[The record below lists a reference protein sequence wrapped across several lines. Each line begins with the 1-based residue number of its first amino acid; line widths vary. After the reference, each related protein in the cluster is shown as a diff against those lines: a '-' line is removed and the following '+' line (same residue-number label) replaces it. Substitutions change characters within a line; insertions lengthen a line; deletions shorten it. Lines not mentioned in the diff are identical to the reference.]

1 MENVPAPQNPHEIV
15 PYHPEIEQALRDGHQ
30 LHGFRSGGGL
40 RVISIENS
48 AGETVAYGEAPHIE
62 DALEHASVDYTL
74 GHESYEK
81 QYSGD
86 SARHDHY
93 LTGAAEASSPLDGEM
108 LGGMKIDARRDPRNN
123 DIAAALSGTKFGPEI
138 PDGLQDYVTSTGNA
152 AQFVHRTITY
162 EATPIRFASG
172 DIGMTTRVVAN
183 PNNLSTTVYD
193 YAKIAAAPTFAEAV
207 AAAFVAPEVEIGGEQ

>member
-1 MENVPAPQNPHEIV
+1 MENVPAPQNPHEVV
-15 PYHPEIEQALRDGHQ
+15 PNHPEIEQALRDGHR

-40 RVISIENS
+40 RVINIEND

-62 DALEHASVDYTL
+62 EALRHAAQDYAL

-86 SARHDHY
+86 NARYPHY
-93 LTGAAEASSPLDGEM
+93 LTGASEQSSPFDGEM
-108 LGGMKIDARRDPRNN
+108 SSGMKIDARRDPRNN
-123 DIAAALSGTKFGPEI
+123 DIAVALSGTKFGPEI

-172 DIGMTTRVVAN
+172 DVGITTRVVAN

-193 YAKIAAAPTFAEAV
+193 YAKIAAAPTFAEAI
-207 AAAFVAPEVEIGGEQ
+207 AAAFAAPEIEIGGQQ